1 MLLPAAAPK
10 FTEADQ
16 RIFADLVPQDHFLRQ
31 VVAVID
37 FERFRP
43 TLAKGYL
50 SSTGRPAHDP
60 ILLFKLS
67 FLSFHHRLSDRAVIC
82 RARTDVAFRWFLGL
96 SSTDPLP
103 HHSDLSYFRQ
113 RHQHNFLS
121 AFQDLL
127 AIARQ
132 HHLVSDR
139 LRLKDATHFF
149 ADCAQARPLQLAAQ
163 VRERLLHFAASFFPD
178 WAAEQR
184 QKMQNLRE
192 STAESSDED
201 RLAARIEFLRSLKD
215 QLLERTA
222 KLSAEQQQLADYP
235 KLQKALQIAV
245 KLLQDRAD
253 PKAGARLASA
263 VDPDARLG
271 KHGQFFLG
279 YLLDLAMDPQSELI
293 TAVEVLPGNAAGN
306 GLEAADAVVLIE
318 QEEKAQG
325 NDVQEISID
334 GAGHHGPT
342 LRELTDPEGLNLA
355 ATVPVPQAEARK
367 TFGPERFELHVL
379 ESGVAELSCP
389 AGQKTRQKE
398 RNEDDT
404 AWRFNFRYA
413 QCKKC
418 PLRGDCLENPESKR
432 GRKVTKND
440 YEEEYRR
447 AREKV
452 GTAAYQE
459 TRRKHPKVERKL
471 GEMARHQGHRRAR
484 YRGLPKVKI
493 QAALTAFVVN
503 VKRMVKL
510 LAAKVHSGVGMVR
523 AEAAL
528 GTS

>member
-1 MLLPAAAPK
+1 MLQPAAAPK
-10 FTEADQ
+10 FTEVDQ
-16 RIFADLVPQDHFLRQ
+16 RIFADLVPPDHFLRQ

-50 SSTGRPAHDP
+50 SHTGRPAHDP

-67 FLSFHHRLSDRAVIC
+67 FLSFHCRLSDRAVIL

-103 HHSDLSYFRQ
+103 HHSDLTYFRK
-113 RHQHNFLS
+113 RHKDNFLS

-127 AIARQ
+127 TIARD
-132 HHLVSDR
+132 HPLVSDH
-139 LRLKDATHFF
+139 LRIKDATHFF

-163 VRERLLHFAASFFPD
+163 VRERLLHFAEPFFPD
-178 WAAEQR
+178 WVKQQR
-184 QKMQNLRE
+184 QLMQNIRE

-215 QLLERTA
+215 QLLEMTA
-222 KLSAEQQQLADYP
+222 KLSAEQQKLADYP
-235 KLQKALQIAV
+235 KLQKGLQIAE

-263 VDPDARLG
+263 VDADARLG
-271 KHGQFFLG
+271 KHGEFFLG
-279 YLLDLAMDPQSELI
+279 YVLDLAMDPESELI
-293 TAVEVLPGNAAGN
+293 TAVNVLPGNAAGN

-342 LRELTDPEGLNLA
+342 LRALSSPEGPNLEV
-355 ATVPVPQAEARK
+355 TVPVPQPEARK
-367 TFGPERFELHVL
+367 TFGPERFALHVL
-379 ESGVAELSCP
+379 DNGVEELSCP
-389 AGQKTRQKE
+389 AGEKTRQKE

-404 AWRFNFRYA
+404 AWRFNFRRS
-413 QCKKC
+413 QCKEC
-418 PLRGDCLENPESKR
+418 PLRGECLENPESKR

-452 GTAAYQE
+452 GTEAYQE
-459 TRRKHPKVERKL
+459 TRKKHPKVERKL
-471 GEMARHQGHRRAR
+471 GEMARHHGHRRAR

-510 LAAKVHSGVGMVR
+510 LAAKVVEGAGTVR
-523 AEAAL
+523 AEGAL
-528 GTS
+528 GAS